1 MRMASIVLISAALA
15 GCSATSSQS
24 NVTTPASMHEQ
35 ASINGKSGHKA
46 SSVDPCQEAVQSQ
59 QGAAIMGAML
69 GAVADYAP
77 YSSRNGWAVNRAAYA
92 GQRVVGTAEAVSAQ
106 EAGRKC

>member
-1 MRMASIVLISAALA
+1 MNAKSSHKGSSA
-15 GCSATSSQS
+15 
-24 NVTTPASMHEQ
+24 
-35 ASINGKSGHKA
+35 
-46 SSVDPCQEAVQSQ
+46 DPCQEAVQSQ

-106 EAGRKC
+106 EANRKC